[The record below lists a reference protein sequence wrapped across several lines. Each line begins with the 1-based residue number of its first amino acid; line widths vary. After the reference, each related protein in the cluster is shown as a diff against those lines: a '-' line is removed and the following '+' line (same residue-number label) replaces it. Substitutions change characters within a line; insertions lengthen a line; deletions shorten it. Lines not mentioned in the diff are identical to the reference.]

1 MKDLIYTKQTKTR
14 GVGVFATRDIQ
25 KDEVI
30 AEFRGPVVMLESLE
44 GIPREVQDHLYN
56 VGIGKYILAK
66 EPAVRTNHS
75 CEPNAGIQKDVYLV
89 AMRDIKKDEE
99 VTFDYSMITADGW
112 VLECACGTKSC
123 RKKISNYKDLP
134 DTLKEKYKNY
144 TPDWIK

>member
-1 MKDLIYTKQTKTR
+1 MMKDLIYTKQTKTR

-75 CEPNAGIQKDVYLV
+75 CE
-89 AMRDIKKDEE
+89 
-99 VTFDYSMITADGW
+99 
-112 VLECACGTKSC
+112 
-123 RKKISNYKDLP
+123 
-134 DTLKEKYKNY
+134 
-144 TPDWIK
+144 